1 MDITQIRQEVA
12 NHIEEDNSSDSW
24 SISNVTL
31 YWEPSGKRFDDPNLP
46 DYLYVGDISEW
57 LTQFTDTEILD
68 FYEDE
73 VA

>member
-24 SISNVTL
+24 SIGDSTL
-31 YWEPSGKRFDDPNLP
+31 FWVRKNTFEDPTLP
-46 DYLYVGDISEW
+46 NYVMIEELSEW
-57 LTQFTDTEILD
+57 LTQFTDKEILD

>member
-24 SISNVTL
+24 SIGDSIL
-31 YWEPSGKRFDDPNLP
+31 YWEPSGKRFDDPKLP

-57 LTQFTDTEILD
+57 LTQFTDKEILD
-68 FYEDE
+68 FHGDNC
-73 VA
+73 